1 MQTNTFASPLCPPSN
16 NTPKKMYNRVSV
28 SKRERTR
35 EREREPERER
45 EREPERERESE
56 RERDTN
62 QYGPV
67 PWNGLINSTQFLESE
82 PVTSKHK
89 RE

>member
-1 MQTNTFASPLCPPSN
+1 
-16 NTPKKMYNRVSV
+16 MYNRVSV

-67 PWNGLINSTQFLESE
+67 PWNGLINSTLFIYISYVILSLFTIYTHLHLYYS
-82 PVTSKHK
+82 VF
-89 RE
+89 